1 MEASFYPGGHPERSR
16 IRVNIG
22 SGRLSYQKLRTI

>member
-1 MEASFYPGGHPERSR
+1 MEASLYLGAHPERSR
-16 IRVNIG
+16 ICVNIG